1 MNRLMK
7 VPYLPT
13 DADLSSLPRVVS
25 SAIVNYNRAFSY
37 YSKHMKMFAFY
48 RAINGTGMKPEDQI
62 AMVKARENRNRA
74 EIEMWAAF
82 DAKEKTVRDFNADPQ
97 SFWDAEQASDEEQVI
112 DGFHYVD
119 EVAELRMGL

>member
-1 MNRLMK
+1 MK

-13 DADLSSLPRVVS
+13 EQDLSSLPHVVA

-62 AMVKARENRNRA
+62 AMGKARENRNRA

-82 DAKEKTVRDFNADPQ
+82 DLKEKTVRDFNADPQ
-97 SFWDAEQASDEEQVI
+97 SFWDAEQVADEDNVI
-112 DGFHYVD
+112 EGLHYVD
-119 EVAELRMGL
+119 EVSELRVGL